1 MSQLIKKE
9 NISIVIGTY
18 EKEGQQK
25 KKHRTIGE
33 LITMQ
38 GDDGTTYQFGK
49 LWGAS
54 GVTEIKVY
62 PQEERSQQQT
72 QQPQQQ
78 YAQQQPQ
85 MNQQQ
90 PDPRN
95 WQKINHGG

>member
-9 NISIVIGTY
+9 NISIVIGSY

-25 KKHRTIGE
+25 KQFRTIGE

-62 PQEERSQQQT
+62 PQEERNQ

-90 PDPRN
+90 PVPRN
-95 WQKINHGG
+95 WQNPNNPPF

>member
-25 KKHRTIGE
+25 KQYRTIGE

-62 PQEERSQQQT
+62 PQEERSQQQPQG
-72 QQPQQQ
+72 QQPQ
-78 YAQQQPQ
+78 YAQQQQ

-90 PDPRN
+90 QDPRN
-95 WQKINHGG
+95 WQNPNNPPF